1 MNNLNLVCSELQP
14 LVVAGHEGYC
24 RVSSAV
30 REIRVSAESA
40 KEEAIAEALFRYSD
54 GQKGV
59 P

>member
-1 MNNLNLVCSELQP
+1 MNNLNLICSELQP

-30 REIRVSAESA
+30 REIRGSAESA
-40 KEEAIAEALFRYSD
+40 REEAIAEALFRYS
-54 GQKGV
+54 GGRKGA